1 MGFYSPCV
9 EFFFAMYDFHRGK
22 RENVSKQNS
31 RLSLFGVSCCGAG
44 VLTQSARPK
53 CKACTGGEM
62 GRSLETTDSSHARG
76 GVKSAKKT
84 KTNIGSLIW
93 MTRHS
98 GVFII
103 HKTDIS
109 KAKKTSTVARG
120 SEVRTK
126 IMAGKQRRLK

>member
-1 MGFYSPCV
+1 MTRCGSAGPTR
-9 EFFFAMYDFHRGK
+9 ETIMEGMYR
-22 RENVSKQNS
+22 
-31 RLSLFGVSCCGAG
+31 
-44 VLTQSARPK
+44 
-53 CKACTGGEM
+53 GEM